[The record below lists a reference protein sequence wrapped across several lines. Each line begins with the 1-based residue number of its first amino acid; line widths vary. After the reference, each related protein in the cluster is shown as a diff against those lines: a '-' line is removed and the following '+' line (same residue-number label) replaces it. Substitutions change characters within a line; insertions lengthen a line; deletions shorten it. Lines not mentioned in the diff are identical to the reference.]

1 MFLKLFSFF
10 LVEVAEMAL
19 KSSADTYLHLRSRMY
34 KTLVFSL
41 RNETDPVN
49 LQMALCMCY
58 IQYISLSPLAMC
70 TILMEESCAF
80 DIGLNDEQYAEMYRI
95 TTEITGSHPEKG
107 LCVSLVRG
115 LVSAVCDRI
124 CRPEW
129 AGDHSV
135 SLSAID
141 MLNAFSQLPSA
152 ILFSNSTCL
161 PHSFIH
167 FPI

>member
-1 MFLKLFSFF
+1 
-10 LVEVAEMAL
+10 
-19 KSSADTYLHLRSRMY
+19 MY

-49 LQMALCMCY
+49 LQMALA
-58 IQYISLSPLAMC
+58 LC
-70 TILMEESCAF
+70 TVLMEESCSF
-80 DIGLNDEQYAEMYRI
+80 DVGLNDEQYAEMHRI

-115 LVSAVCDRI
+115 MVSAVCDRI

-129 AGDHSV
+129 TGDHSV
-135 SLSAID
+135 SLAAID

-152 ILFSNSTCL
+152 ILFSS
-161 PHSFIH
+161 SEY
-167 FPI
+167 FP